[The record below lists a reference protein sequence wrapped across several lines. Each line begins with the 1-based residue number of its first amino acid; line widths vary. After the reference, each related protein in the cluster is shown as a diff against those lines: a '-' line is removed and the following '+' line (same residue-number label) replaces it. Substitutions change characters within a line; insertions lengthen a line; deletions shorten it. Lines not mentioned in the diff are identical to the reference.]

1 MHLEE
6 KLTHGN
12 LCIVL
17 KTVLELSHGLRNPL
31 RAVLLIYQTWKV
43 EEISFPTLLTLF
55 KIETRAERPA
65 WTFW

>member
-1 MHLEE
+1 M
-6 KLTHGN
+6 THES

-17 KTVLELSHGLRNPL
+17 KTVLELSHGLRDPL
-31 RAVLLIYQTWKV
+31 RAVLLNQTWKV

-55 KIETRAERPA
+55 KIETQAERPA